1 LKLSSTLR
9 IAFAAVACAALAAAL
24 LAPASG
30 GETRRRNYEE
40 NVFPSVRSETGPGW
54 VDWTELKLYART
66 EGLPDAGAYAARTI
80 VEQKAM
86 ARLGP
91 LMLDAAARVRVT
103 ADTTAGDVLESGSKL
118 ASLLDEDSS
127 SWRVVE
133 TRYYT
138 SGKIGVDGCLDI
150 YQWLKPVLLSLESQ
164 SPAPQGMPSEY
175 SGIVVDARGLK
186 VEPALAPRIWSPSGE
201 MLWGIQLLPTGT
213 VKQRSP
219 VGFVVDP
226 ADPRSCKR
234 AGPNPLFVRAASVRD
249 RVDLVLGSP
258 DAELF
263 LTARQDPRILS
274 EARVILVL
282 DP

>member
-1 LKLSSTLR
+1 VKSTPSRRALVAFFL
-9 IAFAAVACAALAAAL
+9 AFATAAWL
-24 LAPASG
+24 LGSAIG
-30 GETRRRNYEE
+30 GETRKRSYEE
-40 NVFPSVRSETGPGW
+40 NVFPSVRSEVGPGW

-66 EGLPDAGAYAARTI
+66 ESLPEAGAYAARAI

-91 LMLDAAARVRVT
+91 LMLDTAALVRIT
-103 ADTTAGDVLESGSKL
+103 ADTTAGDILESGSRL

-133 TRYYT
+133 TRYFT

-150 YQWLKPVLLSLESQ
+150 YQWLRPVLTSLESQ
-164 SPAPQGMPSEY
+164 APAPAGMPSDY
-175 SGIVVDARGLK
+175 TGIIVDARGLK
-186 VEPALAPRIWSPSGE
+186 VEPALAPRLWSPSGE
-201 MLWGIQLLPTGT
+201 MLWGIQVLPTGT
-213 VKQRSP
+213 VKVRSP

-226 ADPRSCKR
+226 ADPRTCKR
-234 AGPNPLFVRAASVRD
+234 AGDNPLFVRATSVRD

-263 LTARQDPRILS
+263 QAARQDPRILS